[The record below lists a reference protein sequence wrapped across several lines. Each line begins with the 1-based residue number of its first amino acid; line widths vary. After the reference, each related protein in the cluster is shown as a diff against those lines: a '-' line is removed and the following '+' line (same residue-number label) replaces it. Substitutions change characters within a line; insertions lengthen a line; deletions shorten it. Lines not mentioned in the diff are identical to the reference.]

1 MEEALKKFISE
12 FEKYL
17 IFNLYKKYQIS
28 NQQYVYDIEKTEIIS
43 ILVRKEKSLME
54 ECVKDNIKF
63 QVIFKG
69 RSYHWNEKILYIYIL
84 I

>member
-69 RSYHWNEKILYIYIL
+69 RSYHWNEKILYIS
-84 I
+84 

>member
-28 NQQYVYDIEKTEIIS
+28 NQQYVYDIEKKEIIS
-43 ILVRKEKSLME
+43 ILVRKEK
-54 ECVKDNIKF
+54 KF
-63 QVIFKG
+63 NG
-69 RSYHWNEKILYIYIL
+69 RVC
-84 I
+84 

>member
-28 NQQYVYDIEKTEIIS
+28 NQQYVYDIEK
-43 ILVRKEKSLME
+43 KK
-54 ECVKDNIKF
+54 
-63 QVIFKG
+63 
-69 RSYHWNEKILYIYIL
+69 LYRF
-84 I
+84 